1 MLRYEE
7 MLLAEKAAI
16 QEYIKKTVKFY
27 DNAFDIELN
36 EYGRRNFSVQRQVLE
51 NKLSAIDKQLWYIHW
66 LDMKVF

>member
-16 QEYIKKTVKFY
+16 QEYINRTMEFY

-36 EYGRRNFSVQRQVLE
+36 DYGRINLSEQRQVLE
-51 NKLSAIDKQLWYIHW
+51 NKLIDINKQLWYIHMIDSK
-66 LDMKVF
+66 LF

>member
-16 QEYIKKTVKFY
+16 QEYINRTMEFY

-36 EYGRRNFSVQRQVLE
+36 DYGRINLSEQRQVLE
-51 NKLSAIDKQLWYIHW
+51 NKLIDINKQLWYIHMI
-66 LDMKVF
+66 DMKVF

>member
-16 QEYIKKTVKFY
+16 QEYINRTMEFY

-36 EYGRRNFSVQRQVLE
+36 EYGRSNLSEQRQVLE
-51 NKLSAIDKQLWYIHW
+51 NKLIDINKQLWYIHMI
-66 LDMKVF
+66 DMKVF